1 LEKFYFSAKDIL
13 SGAKHGDFARKAL
26 TLEGRS
32 YAMQDLRELYRQ
44 KKFKELVEQLNSW
57 HEADLAEY
65 FKELDREERIIL
77 FRFLKKD
84 LASDVFSYM
93 DKDEQVDLINAITD
107 HSLRDLLSGLAF
119 DDKVDL
125 LEEMPANVA
134 KKVLQNVSKE
144 ERRIINQFLKFPENS
159 AGSIMTIEYVDLK
172 EHYTVSYALAHIRK
186 TGVNKETIY
195 TCYVIDSKRHL
206 RGTISLKDIIM
217 AEEDA
222 VVGDLMEE
230 NPISAQTTDDQEEV
244 AALFKKY
251 DLLSVPV
258 IDHENRLIGIIT
270 IDDIIDVI
278 EEEGTEDF
286 YRMAAIE
293 TTEDD
298 YLSTGAFSLAR
309 KRIVW
314 LMVLMVSATITG
326 NIIGHFQAVL
336 HSTIGLTVFIPM
348 LMGTG
353 GNAGAQSSTL
363 IIRGMAV
370 GELKRRDTFRILFK
384 ELRVSLVVGAALGF
398 TNFVRIILFEGESIS
413 IALIVSITV
422 FLTIVL
428 AKLTGSLLPIIA
440 RSVGLDPA
448 LIAAPLL
455 TTIIDVLALLVY
467 FNIALLIL
475 GPTMATG

>member
-1 LEKFYFSAKDIL
+1 
-13 SGAKHGDFARKAL
+13 
-26 TLEGRS
+26 
-32 YAMQDLRELYRQ
+32 MQHLRELYRQ
-44 KKFKELVEQLNSW
+44 KNFQQLIEELNGL

-65 FKELDREERIIL
+65 FKELDGDERIIL

-84 LASDVFSYM
+84 LAARVFSYM
-93 DKDEQVDLINAITD
+93 EKEEQMGLINAITD
-107 HSLRDLLSGLAF
+107 HSLRDLLAGLAF
-119 DDKVDL
+119 DDKIDL

-134 KKVLQNVSKE
+134 KKILQNVSKE
-144 ERRIINQFLKFPENS
+144 ERKIINQFLKFPENS

-172 EHYTVSYALAHIRK
+172 EHYTVAYALDHIRK

-195 TCYVIDSKRHL
+195 TCYVIDGNRHL
-206 RGTISLKDIIM
+206 RGTVSLKDIIM
-217 AEEDA
+217 ADPDMT
-222 VVGDLMEE
+222 VGELMEE
-230 NPISAQTTDDQEEV
+230 KTISVQTTDDQEEV

-258 IDHENRLIGIIT
+258 LDHENRLIGIIT

-286 YRMAAIE
+286 YRMAAME
-293 TTEDD
+293 ATEDD
-298 YLSTGAFSLAR
+298 YLSTGVFTLAK
-309 KRIVW
+309 KRILW

-336 HSTIGLTVFIPM
+336 HSALSLTVFIPM

-370 GELKRRDTFRILFK
+370 GELKRGDALKVLFK
-384 ELRVSLVVGAALGF
+384 ELRVSLVVGAALGIV
-398 TNFVRIILFEGESIS
+398 NYARIILFEGESATV
-413 IALIVSITV
+413 ALTVSITV

-428 AKLTGSLLPIIA
+428 AKLTGSILPIVAKSI
-440 RSVGLDPA
+440 GLDPA

-455 TTIIDVLALLVY
+455 TTIIDAMALLVY
-467 FNIALLIL
+467 FNIALMIL
-475 GPTMATG
+475 GPSLGAG